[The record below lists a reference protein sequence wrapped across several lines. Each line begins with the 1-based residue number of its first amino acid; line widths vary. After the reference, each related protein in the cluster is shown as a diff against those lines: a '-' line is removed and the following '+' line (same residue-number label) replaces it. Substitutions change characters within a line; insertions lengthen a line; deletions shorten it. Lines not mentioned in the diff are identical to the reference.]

1 MVAGIG
7 SGGPMQEFRVPRSW
21 FKLWLLR
28 LLKRETLANMLH
40 FSKMQILGGDNNT
53 SPHCTAMR
61 IKWVAYDN
69 ISGPRLA
76 LSTLHMCNSHCY
88 CYLQQCKT
96 STRFFFLVLCN
107 LARKPKLTL
116 GSLLLLNL
124 DCKHAP
130 PPQQDLILSI
140 PLLTLLL
147 INFLEEG

>member
-1 MVAGIG
+1 
-7 SGGPMQEFRVPRSW
+7 
-21 FKLWLLR
+21 
-28 LLKRETLANMLH
+28 MLH

-53 SPHCTAMR
+53 CPHCTAVR
-61 IKWVAYDN
+61 TKRVANNN

-76 LSTLHMCNSHCY
+76 LSTPHMCDSHY

-96 STRFFFLVLCN
+96 STRFFFLVLCA

-116 GSLLLLNL
+116 RSLLLLNL

-147 INFLEEG
+147 INFLKGGQLVFFPTNSAQKTEMREICLSHQLCLSCHL